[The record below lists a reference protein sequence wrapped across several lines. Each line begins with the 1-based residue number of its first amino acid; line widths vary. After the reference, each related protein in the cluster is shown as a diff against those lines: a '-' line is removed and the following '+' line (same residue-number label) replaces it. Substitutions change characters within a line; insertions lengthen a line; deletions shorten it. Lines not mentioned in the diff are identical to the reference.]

1 MCQGFSHFPGFLH
14 HFVMAKLATSSI
26 KVNDQSTP
34 PELLSLCST
43 PLLPSPHHL
52 IYPPTLH
59 FLRLLTIMYLHL
71 LSPLPPPSHPSNFLP
86 PLFFPLLLRFP
97 SPHSLHIPH
106 LPLLLPLSSSS
117 SSLADVLTDGGS
129 LVAGLAPC
137 CPEWL
142 SSKGALAE
150 SAAPPHHS
158 IVLND
163 LISQQ
168 AVWP

>member
-52 IYPPTLH
+52 IYPPMLH

-86 PLFFPLLLRFP
+86 PLFFPLLLRSP
-97 SPHSLHIPH
+97 SPPSLHIPH
-106 LPLLLPLSSSS
+106 LPLSLPLSHPFLALFLFSRCSHRWRFSCGGTCSLLPRTALSQRGTGRVCSPSS
-117 SSLADVLTDGGS
+117 
-129 LVAGLAPC
+129 PQHR
-137 CPEWL
+137 P
-142 SSKGALAE
+142 
-150 SAAPPHHS
+150 
-158 IVLND
+158 
-163 LISQQ
+163 
-168 AVWP
+168 